1 MPTIAEEYSD
11 MDRDFVPRL
20 RIEQVP
26 SREGLALVVT
36 GDLDAANS
44 HILREALVDA
54 IDNRG
59 GLIVVDM
66 TSVNYIDSIGLGTLV
81 SGLKRGT
88 EAGAHLRFV
97 ITNPQIQ
104 KVLNITGLV
113 RLLEIYDTREKAFQ
127 V

>member
-1 MPTIAEEYSD
+1 

-20 RIEQVP
+20 QVEQ
-26 SREGLALVVT
+26 EATKQGLALAVT
-36 GDLDAANS
+36 GDLDAANA

-59 GLIVVDM
+59 GLIVLDM
-66 TSVNYIDSIGLGTLV
+66 TRVNYVDSIGLGTMV

-88 EAGAHLRFV
+88 EAGARLRFV

-113 RLLEIYDTREKAFQ
+113 RLLEIFDTREKALQ
-127 V
+127 S